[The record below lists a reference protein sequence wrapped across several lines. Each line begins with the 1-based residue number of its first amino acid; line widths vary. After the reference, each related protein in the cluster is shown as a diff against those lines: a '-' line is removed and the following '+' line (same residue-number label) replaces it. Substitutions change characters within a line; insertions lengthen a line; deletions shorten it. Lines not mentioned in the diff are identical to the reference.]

1 MPDSDL
7 VPGADQPGLDG
18 GLTTPA
24 LKSLAV
30 DGLRLVPQFSA
41 TVSSYAATVET
52 DVERL
57 TLVATTADSR
67 SSMSISHADAD
78 PDTDGHQVDFAVGV
92 NVITF
97 SIVAE
102 DGVNAK
108 TYKLVVTR
116 ARPDPDDASLSQLRI
131 SDVGL
136 NPDFVAERI
145 NYETSLVAE
154 VTRLTDERSS
164 ARRDQARSGRERS
177 DCSGSWRPPC
187 GCLRGDLQFTTA
199 RLAPEALA
207 VGPDEA
213 GHFGSRG
220 SSSRAEQTG
229 AAFSI
234 SLARR
239 SLRCSRSSLP

>member
-1 MPDSDL
+1 MRDSDL
-7 VPGADQPGLDG
+7 VRGADQPRLDG

-24 LKSLAV
+24 LKSLVV

-131 SDVGL
+131 SDV
-136 NPDFVAERI
+136 V
-145 NYETSLVAE
+145 
-154 VTRLTDERSS
+154 
-164 ARRDQARSGRERS
+164 GR
-177 DCSGSWRPPC
+177 
-187 GCLRGDLQFTTA
+187 
-199 RLAPEALA
+199 
-207 VGPDEA
+207 DEA
-213 GHFGSRG
+213 GHFRQSRVELPCG
-220 SSSRAEQTG
+220 TNRGRLQHLIG
-229 AAFSI
+229 AAQ
-234 SLARR
+234 LAM
-239 SLRCSRSSLP
+239 LALELVVVAPVPRSSVRSCARSSGRSR

>member
-1 MPDSDL
+1 MRDSDL
-7 VPGADQPGLDG
+7 VPGADQPRLDG

-78 PDTDGHQVDFAVGV
+78 PDTDGHQVDFAIGV

-97 SIVAE
+97 SILAE
-102 DGVNAK
+102 DGVNAR
-108 TYKLVVTR
+108 TYRLVATR

-145 NYETSLVAE
+145 NYETSL
-154 VTRLTDERSS
+154 
-164 ARRDQARSGRERS
+164 
-177 DCSGSWRPPC
+177 
-187 GCLRGDLQFTTA
+187 
-199 RLAPEALA
+199 
-207 VGPDEA
+207 
-213 GHFGSRG
+213 
-220 SSSRAEQTG
+220 
-229 AAFSI
+229 
-234 SLARR
+234 
-239 SLRCSRSSLP
+239 SLR